1 MDPHSI
7 QDVLDSVTTLGKI
20 LGKEKRANEI
30 TDSLKKRIQNIK
42 DIQNKE
48 KSRVLAI
55 EWIEPFFTAGHW
67 IPEMIEIAGGQ
78 NMISKSR

>member
-7 QDVLDSVTTLGKI
+7 QEVLDAVTTLGKI

-55 EWIEPFFTAGHW
+55 E
-67 IPEMIEIAGGQ
+67 
-78 NMISKSR
+78 